1 MYVFKLRD
9 RKEILCTN
17 LESLDWG
24 GGGGGGSLGLM
35 GALTAVVAL
44 IFSLK
49 DCEIPRRPNR
59 VEVEEPELLKASLK
73 FM

>member
-1 MYVFKLRD
+1 
-9 RKEILCTN
+9 
-17 LESLDWG
+17 
-24 GGGGGGSLGLM
+24 M

-73 FM
+73 LMKVLVNFLSDFILI

>member
-1 MYVFKLRD
+1 
-9 RKEILCTN
+9 
-17 LESLDWG
+17 
-24 GGGGGGSLGLM
+24 M

-59 VEVEEPELLKASLK
+59 VEVEELELLKASLK